1 MIFVMFTIH
10 VSSRV
15 AESSQLSR
23 ASKRSSYSSAYRPRR
38 ESAMITYDSF
48 AFART
53 SFHVDE
59 HGNVGVVCGPERD
72 PHPLLVANQWQNYW
86 NADRNEKEKV
96 DKAGYIGKGFSKVA
110 VKVRFAQSVRQPF
123 NPSS

>member
-1 MIFVMFTIH
+1 
-10 VSSRV
+10 
-15 AESSQLSR
+15 
-23 ASKRSSYSSAYRPRR
+23 
-38 ESAMITYDSF
+38 MITFDSF

-72 PHPLLVANQWQNYW
+72 LIALLVANQWQNYW
-86 NADRNEKEKV
+86 NADRTEKV

-110 VKVRFAQSVRQPF
+110 VQVSFAQ
-123 NPSS
+123 PSQLSDNLPTCHCRVV